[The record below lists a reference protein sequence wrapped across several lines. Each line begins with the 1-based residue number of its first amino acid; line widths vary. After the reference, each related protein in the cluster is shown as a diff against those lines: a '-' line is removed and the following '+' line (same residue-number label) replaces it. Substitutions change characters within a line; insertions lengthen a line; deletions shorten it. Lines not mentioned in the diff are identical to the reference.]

1 MVAKSKSNLVAKI
14 SFGKK
19 KKGVHKKKFTK
30 NEQAPKKYRGQG
42 R

>member
-1 MVAKSKSNLVAKI
+1 MATKTKSNVIAKV

-19 KKGVHKKKFTK
+19 KKGVHKKKFAKT
-30 NEQAPKKYRGQG
+30 EQAPKKYRGQG

>member
-1 MVAKSKSNLVAKI
+1 MAKTKTLKTART

-19 KKGVHKKKFTK
+19 KKGVHTKKVNKRTP
-30 NEQAPKKYRGQG
+30 QTSKYVGQG

>member
-1 MVAKSKSNLVAKI
+1 MAKTKTLKTGRT

-19 KKGVHKKKFTK
+19 KKGVHKKKVNKRTPLK
-30 NEQAPKKYRGQG
+30 SKYVGQG

>member
-1 MVAKSKSNLVAKI
+1 MAKTKTLKTGRT

-19 KKGVHKKKFTK
+19 KKGVHKKKVNK
-30 NEQAPKKYRGQG
+30 NTPQTSKYRGQG

>member
-1 MVAKSKSNLVAKI
+1 MAKTKTLKTGRS

-19 KKGVHKKKFTK
+19 KKGVHKKRVNKRTPLT
-30 NEQAPKKYRGQG
+30 NKYRGQG